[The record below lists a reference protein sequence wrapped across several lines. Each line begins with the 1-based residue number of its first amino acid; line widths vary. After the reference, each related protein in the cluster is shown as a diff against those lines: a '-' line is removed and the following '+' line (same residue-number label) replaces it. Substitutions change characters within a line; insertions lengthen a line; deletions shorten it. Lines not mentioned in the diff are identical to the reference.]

1 MKSFT
6 IWLCEETLK
15 GGAAAGKLEIHSTSI
30 NQAVDHAVGV
40 LGDEKYAEIANFPE
54 NYKIAKAQASRGWTK
69 RKDMPVITSRD
80 VHEFQNRI
88 QQGFIDLKKPFASDT
103 DPNKPFPSGLK
114 GDRAKQWMQNG
125 LAKFDGDPSDDRVSV
140 SSKRIPVSQ
149 LKPIQKQIYV
159 DKALDAMARGTL
171 ESTKNFLSTQTLYIT
186 SSDNYIIDGHHRYL
200 AGMLIDPN
208 MKVQT
213 ISINL
218 PIKVLLPLALAYGD
232 AIGNS
237 RNK

>member
-1 MKSFT
+1 MKSFLT
-6 IWLCEETLK
+6 WLQEETLK
-15 GGAAAGKLEIHSTSI
+15 GGAAAGKLEIHSTSTH
-30 NQAVDHAVGV
+30 QAIQHAMDV
-40 LGDEKYAEIANFPE
+40 LGDDTYSQIPNFPK
-54 NYKIAKAQASRGWTK
+54 NYEFAKKQASRGWTK

-88 QQGFIDLKKPFASDT
+88 QQGFIDLKKPFAPGT
-103 DPNKPFPSGLK
+103 NPRKPFPTGLK
-114 GDRAKQWMQNG
+114 GDDAKQWLQNG
-125 LAKFDGDPSDDRVSV
+125 LAKYDGDASDDRVQV
-140 SSKRIPVSQ
+140 KTKQIPVGQ

-159 DKALDAMARGTL
+159 DKALAALARGSL
-171 ESTKNFLSTQTLYIT
+171 ASTKNFLSTQTLYIT

-213 ISINL
+213 ISIDL
-218 PIKVLLPLALAYGD
+218 PIKVLLPLAIAYGD
-232 AIGNS
+232 AIGNN